1 MGITREV
8 GIIPVER
15 SSGGSR
21 TSIRICSGF
30 AVAEVIC
37 EIRGGLVSWSREWV
51 DGCRETY
58 VFEVVGFYFW
68 GRGVWGFCGG
78 GFEADVV
85 FACEGLRRG

>member
-1 MGITREV
+1 MRKYASGWEAMGITREV

-37 EIRGGLVSWSREWV
+37 EIRGGWLVGLGKGWMSVEGDIRLRS
-51 DGCRETY
+51 CRIL
-58 VFEVVGFYFW
+58 FLG
-68 GRGVWGFCGG
+68 
-78 GFEADVV
+78 
-85 FACEGLRRG
+85 